1 MSASIYDGKC
11 IITTGGE
18 KTETPSMTYRPSYYT
33 DKVRAL
39 LEDLPDTTRI
49 VNGALP
55 QTVLRDIRN
64 TTYQIKKHIEKTAPS
79 SEQAII
85 EQRIREILQTIQDDT
100 SENQVKKMVL
110 AQFIENFSIRVTS
123 TEAKEQDLLDTITE
137 NITNKLLFRYVNSY
151 GELRM
156 RSSPKVLRNNV
167 IAFLSHDT
175 RVEILDEENGWTKIR
190 AGRKE

>member
-11 IITTGGE
+11 LITTGGE
-18 KTETPSMTYRPSYYT
+18 KTGTSSVTYRPSYYT

-39 LEDLPDTTRI
+39 LENLPDTTRI

-79 SEQAII
+79 PEQAII